1 MKIKHLFMALAI
13 AVATV
18 VTTSCEEEGPIVN
31 KHPQPDP
38 EEQEPGEQDP
48 DAVFPEGA
56 YYPEQIPTL
65 DEYVGLPTPGAEEV
79 YKPSKLLNM
88 YKPIKVD
95 RTSSNNRPVSSW
107 TSEKTRIL
115 PYLTG
120 FVRNENIETYKAK
133 TNKYGSS
140 TEFAKQAAT
149 GRFYVTKIGER
160 WWIVDP
166 EGSLHYARSVC
177 SFRKGGSERNA
188 AAFAQRFASDAD
200 WVATTQR
207 ELADIGF
214 HGTGAFSTNK
224 NASDVI
230 GYQAVQTHNA
240 VNPGAPLT
248 LAPSFGLIG
257 AFVSSIGDKVINGE
271 TLRVC
276 AVFHPDWPTYCETY
290 AKADYGFGPYLR
302 DKNVLGI
309 FSHNEINFESSGGT
323 KYLLQRILA
332 VSDKSH
338 FAYKAAVEWCSKN
351 NVSTTS
357 PNKTDCQRFAGHVA
371 ELYYKGVKEGIQ
383 KADPYMLYLGTRLHG
398 SPKYNDYIIAAAG
411 KWCDIISINYYSRWS
426 PELDSYVSK
435 WATLANKPFLVTEFY
450 TKGMDV
456 EEGAGGITNTSGAGF
471 LVKTQRDRAYAY
483 QHFTLGL
490 LEAPNCV
497 GWHWFKYQDD
507 DGSDNSN
514 EPANKG
520 IYDNQMQPYPEL
532 LDAFK
537 RTSDNIFGL
546 IKHFDAKNN
555 K

>member
-1 MKIKHLFMALAI
+1 MKMKSIFSALCV
-13 AVATV
+13 VAATFV
-18 VTTSCEEEGPIVN
+18 LTACEEEGPIVN
-31 KHPQPDP
+31 KHPQPTP
-38 EEQEPGEQDP
+38 EEKPDEQDP
-48 DAVFPEGA
+48 DSVFPEGS
-56 YYPEQIPTL
+56 YYPEVIPTL
-65 DEYVGLPTPGAEEV
+65 DEYVGLPTPGAEEL

-95 RTSSNNRPVSSW
+95 RTSSNSRPVSSW

-115 PYLTG
+115 PYLVG
-120 FVRNENIETYKAK
+120 FVRNENIDTYKEK

-140 TEFAKQAAT
+140 TELAKQAAT

-166 EGSLHYARSVC
+166 EGYLHYERSVC
-177 SFRKGGSERNA
+177 SFRQGSSARNA
-188 AAFAQRFASDAD
+188 AAFAERFPGGDAE

-214 HGTGAFSTNK
+214 HGTGAFSSK
-224 NASDVI
+224 GRGSVA
-230 GYQAVQTHNA
+230 GYQSVQTHNA
-240 VNPGAPLT
+240 VNPNAPLT

-257 AFVSSIGDKVINGE
+257 SFVSSIGDKVINSE

-302 DKNVLGI
+302 DKNVLGV
-309 FSHNEINFESSGGT
+309 FSDNEINFESSGGT

-338 FAYKAAVEWCSKN
+338 FAYKAAVDWCSKN

-357 PNKTDCQRFAGHVA
+357 PDKTGCQRFAGYVA

-450 TKGMDV
+450 TKGMDS
-456 EEGAGGITNTSGAGF
+456 EEAAGGITNTSGAGF

-514 EPANKG
+514 KPANKG
-520 IYDNQMQPYPEL
+520 IYDNYYKIIPDMGKYAK
-532 LDAFK
+532 DV
-537 RTSDNIFGL
+537 NIHVYDL
-546 IKHFDAKNN
+546 IRFFDEGGKQ
-555 K
+555 